1 MRKKRLAKSVSLMLC
16 AAMTV
21 TMGSVPA
28 LAEDLGGDYYEI
40 AFSDDAENFE
50 NPAETEPG
58 IEESSEA
65 EVVPE
70 EASGEEDVAFDV
82 GDGDSEQIDIVD
94 DAQDEE
100 ELDIATEEMDVE
112 DFGIAE
118 CAGEDGIAVFDDGM
132 TQQGT
137 LAAVYLDPAAGDD
150 TRTGAEAGQ
159 AVKTLDKAKEL
170 LAEDGIVYLLSPLEY
185 GTNETA
191 TLENMTIC
199 PGTANLRY
207 LIDLY
212 RDT

>member
-1 MRKKRLAKSVSLMLC
+1 MYEEKKVGKIR
-16 AAMTV
+16 
-21 TMGSVPA
+21 
-28 LAEDLGGDYYEI
+28 
-40 AFSDDAENFE
+40 FFDAVRCN
-50 NPAETEPG
+50 
-58 IEESSEA
+58 
-65 EVVPE
+65 
-70 EASGEEDVAFDV
+70 DR
-82 GDGDSEQIDIVD
+82 D

-137 LAAVYLDPAAGDD
+137 LAAVYLDPTSGDD
-150 TRTGAEAGQ
+150 TRTGAEAEQ

-185 GTNETA
+185 GTNETV

-199 PGTANLRY
+199 PGTTSLRY

-212 RDT
+212 RDTAEVTLRNIKIKNTTPEGNLCSYDLCHNVK